1 MLSIGK
7 LGCGQE
13 GYYLQAVAHGVE
25 DYYLGSGEAPG
36 RWIGG
41 GCGGLGLTGRV
52 DAGALTAVLDGRS
65 PSDRQ
70 GSLLSLRRP
79 DRLPGYDLTFSAPK
93 GVSLLFALCD
103 PALMLEVRRA
113 HDAAVGAAL
122 GYLEREACEV
132 RRGKDGV
139 VRLPAGGFV
148 AAAFR
153 HRTSRAG
160 DPQLHTHVLVPNLTC
175 GADGRWSAPDGQQL
189 YAQAKTAGTLYQAA
203 LRHEL
208 RDLGLAWA
216 VRDNG
221 LAELADVPHPM
232 LRAFSRR
239 RVEIEAAMAERGT
252 HSRAGAQAATLATRK
267 AKDYGVHPESLA
279 ADWHARA
286 DALGF
291 DAAARTRLLGQ
302 LPARLPEPADL
313 VRASA
318 ELLSPTGLTA
328 KASTFNR
335 PDAIRGW
342 CVRLPQGAAVA
353 EVEALADRLLVCPD
367 VVALGAPAPR
377 APEGVAAVGSVRN
390 ARRYTTG
397 EMLATE
403 VAVLTSAAAGRCA
416 GVGLADPDDVTVAL
430 AGRQLSAE
438 QQAMVRRV
446 ATSGA
451 GVDVVVGKAGA
462 GKTSALSAAADAWR
476 AGGVP
481 VLGTAVAARA
491 ALAFGEQ
498 AGVPAMTVTR
508 LLAALDKPV
517 GGRPARGAPAGGGPA
532 GLARGSVLIV
542 DEAGMLGTRP
552 LARLLAHVQAA
563 DAKLVLVGDH
573 RQLPELEAGGAFR
586 SLANTLGAV
595 ELSQNRRQA
604 HAWERAALDQLRD
617 GDPTRALDNYQAAG
631 RVQRADTG
639 ADARAALA
647 ASWWQASTH
656 AGRERPTPEVVMLAV
671 RRTDV
676 DELNLRARS
685 HMHAAGLLVGPS
697 LTVPVGPYT
706 DRTFTAGDLVIARR
720 NDYRHGLINGQ
731 RGEVTAVDPDRGT
744 LTVRIAGHE
753 LSLDAAYLR
762 DGGLD
767 HGYALTVHQAQ
778 GLTCQRAMLLGSDAL
793 YREAGYVGLSRGRQR
808 NDLHLVERA
817 APDNPQQE
825 LCHAPR
831 RTGDD
836 VNAALT
842 AVRDALSRSRAQSLA
857 HDLGR

>member
-1 MLSIGK
+1 MHRHSADTWSKAASLIF
-7 LGCGQE
+7 
-13 GYYLQAVAHGVE
+13 
-25 DYYLGSGEAPG
+25 G
-36 RWIGG
+36 RPP
-41 GCGGLGLTGRV
+41 
-52 DAGALTAVLDGRS
+52 S
-65 PSDRQ
+65 PCTDS
-70 GSLLSLRRP
+70 
-79 DRLPGYDLTFSAPK
+79 
-93 GVSLLFALCD
+93 
-103 PALMLEVRRA
+103 
-113 HDAAVGAAL
+113 
-122 GYLEREACEV
+122 
-132 RRGKDGV
+132 
-139 VRLPAGGFV
+139 
-148 AAAFR
+148 
-153 HRTSRAG
+153 
-160 DPQLHTHVLVPNLTC
+160 
-175 GADGRWSAPDGQQL
+175 
-189 YAQAKTAGTLYQAA
+189 AA

-208 RDLGLAWA
+208 RELGLRWT

-221 LAELADVPHPM
+221 LAEPAGVPHRV

-239 RVEIEAAMAERGT
+239 RVEIEAAMAERGST
-252 HSRAGAQAATLATRK
+252 SRAGAQAAALATRK
-267 AKDYGVHPESLA
+267 AKDYGVRPESLA
-279 ADWHARA
+279 AEWHARA

-291 DAAARTRLLGQ
+291 DAEARTRLLGR

-313 VRASA
+313 LRASA
-318 ELLSPTGLTA
+318 ELLSPAGLTA
-328 KASTFNR
+328 KASTFSR
-335 PDAIRGW
+335 PEAIRGW
-342 CVRLPQGAAVA
+342 CVRLPQGAAVT

-367 VVALGAPAPR
+367 VVALGGPARRP
-377 APEGVAAVGSVRN
+377 AAGAVPGGAARN
-390 ARRYTTG
+390 TRRYTTG

-403 VAVLTSAAAGRCA
+403 VAVLTAAAAGRCA

-430 AGRQLSAE
+430 AARELSAE

-451 GVDVVVGKAGA
+451 GVDVIVGKAGA
-462 GKTSALSAAADAWR
+462 GKTSALAAAAEAWR

-517 GGRPARGAPAGGGPA
+517 GGRPA
-532 GLARGSVLIV
+532 GLACGSVLIV

-586 SLANTLGAV
+586 SLAGTLGAV

-604 HAWERAALDQLRD
+604 HAWERAALDELRD
-617 GDPTRALDNYQAAG
+617 GDPTCTDAG
-631 RVQRADTG
+631 R
-639 ADARAALA
+639 ARP
-647 ASWWQASTH
+647 S
-656 AGRERPTPEVVMLAV
+656 PEAVMLAV

-676 DELNLRARS
+676 DELNLRART
-685 HMHAAGLLVGPS
+685 HMHAAGFLTGPS
-697 LTVPVGPYT
+697 LTVPVGPYS

-731 RGEVTAVDPDRGT
+731 RGVVTAVDPDLGT
-744 LTVRIAGHE
+744 LTVRIAGRE
-753 LSLDAAYLR
+753 LNLDAGYLR

-817 APDNPQQE
+817 APDNPEQE

-831 RTGDD
+831 RTDD
-836 VNAALT
+836 DIDAALT
-842 AVRDALSRSRAQSLA
+842 AVRDALGRSRAQSLA

>member
-1 MLSIGK
+1 VLSIGK
-7 LGCGQE
+7 LGRGQE
-13 GYYLQAVAHGVE
+13 GYYLQAVARGVE

-41 GCGGLGLTGRV
+41 GCGDLGLTGRV

-65 PSDRQ
+65 PAAPQR
-70 GSLLSLRRP
+70 SLLSLRRP

-93 GVSLLFALCD
+93 GVSLLFALGD
-103 PALMLEVRRA
+103 PAQMLEVRRA
-113 HDAAVGAAL
+113 HDAAVAAAL
-122 GYLEREACEV
+122 GYLEREAGEV

-139 VRLPAGGFV
+139 TRLPGGGFV

-160 DPQLHTHVLVPNLTC
+160 DPQLHTHVLVANMTR
-175 GADGRWSAPDGQQL
+175 GADGRYSALDGQQL
-189 YAQAKTAGTLYQAA
+189 YGQAKTTGTLYQAA

-208 RDLGLAWA
+208 RELGLRWT

-221 LAELADVPHPM
+221 LSELAGVPHRV

-239 RVEIEAAMAERGT
+239 RVEIEAAMAESGST
-252 HSRAGAQAATLATRK
+252 SRAGAQAATLATRK
-267 AKDYGVHPESLA
+267 AKDYGVWPESLA
-279 ADWHARA
+279 AEWHARA

-291 DAAARTRLLGQ
+291 DARARARLLEL

-313 VRASA
+313 LRASA
-318 ELLSPTGLTA
+318 ELLSPAGLTA
-328 KASTFNR
+328 KASTFSR

-342 CVRLPQGAAVA
+342 CVRLPQGAAVS
-353 EVEALADRLLVCPD
+353 EVEALVDRLLVCPD
-367 VVALGAPAPR
+367 VVALGASSRPPA
-377 APEGVAAVGSVRN
+377 EQAAGPVLGGAARN
-390 ARRYTTG
+390 ARRYTTE

-403 VAVLTSAAAGRCA
+403 AAVLTAAAAGRCA
-416 GVGLADPDDVTVAL
+416 GVGLASSDDVAVAL
-430 AGRQLSAE
+430 AGRELSAE
-438 QQAMVRRV
+438 QQAMVTRI

-451 GVDVVVGKAGA
+451 VVEVVVGKAGA
-462 GKTSALSAAADAWR
+462 GKTSALAAAAEAWR
-476 AGGVP
+476 SGGVL

-491 ALAFGEQ
+491 ALAFGQQ
-498 AGVPAMTVTR
+498 AGVPAMTVSR

-517 GGRPARGAPAGGGPA
+517 EGRPA

-563 DAKLVLVGDH
+563 EAKLVLVGDH

-586 SLANTLGAV
+586 SLAGTLGAV
-595 ELSQNRRQA
+595 ELSHNRRQVE
-604 HAWERAALDQLRD
+604 AWERSALDELRD
-617 GDPTRALDNYQAAG
+617 GDPNQALDDYDAAG
-631 RVQRADTG
+631 RIHRADTG

-647 ASWWQASTH
+647 ASWWQASTN
-656 AGRERPTPEVVMLAV
+656 AGARLRTEDMVMLAV

-676 DELNLRARS
+676 DELNLRARA
-685 HMHAAGLLVGPS
+685 HMHAAGLLTGPS
-697 LTVPVGPYT
+697 LTVPIGPYT
-706 DRTFTAGDLVIARR
+706 DRTFTAGDIVIARR

-731 RGEVTAVDPDRGT
+731 RGVVTAVDPDCST
-744 LTVRIAGHE
+744 LTVRLAGRE
-753 LSLDAAYLR
+753 LSVEAGYLR

-778 GLTCQRAMLLGSDAL
+778 GLTCERAVLLGSDAL
-793 YREAGYVGLSRGRQR
+793 YREAGYVGLSRGRQS

-817 APDNPQQE
+817 APDDPGQE
-825 LCHAPR
+825 ACHAPR
-831 RTGDD
+831 RAHDD
-836 VNAALT
+836 VDDALT
-842 AVRDALSRSRAQSLA
+842 AVRVALSRSRAQSLA

>member
-7 LGCGQE
+7 LGRGQE
-13 GYYLQAVAHGVE
+13 GYYLQAVARGVE

-41 GCGGLGLTGRV
+41 GCGALGLTGRV

-65 PSDRQ
+65 PTDPQR
-70 GSLLSLRRP
+70 SLLSLRRP

-93 GVSLLFALCD
+93 GVSLLFALGD

-113 HDAAVGAAL
+113 HDAAVTAAL
-122 GYLEREACEV
+122 GYLEREAGEV

-139 VRLPAGGFV
+139 SRLPGGGFV

-160 DPQLHTHVLVPNLTC
+160 DPQLHTHVLVANMTR
-175 GADGRWSAPDGQQL
+175 GADGRFSALDGHQL
-189 YAQAKTAGTLYQAA
+189 YVQAKTAGTLYQAA

-208 RDLGLAWA
+208 RELGLRWA

-221 LAELADVPHPM
+221 LAEPAGVPHRV

-239 RVEIEAAMAERGT
+239 RVEIEAAMAERGST
-252 HSRAGAQAATLATRK
+252 SRAGAQAATLATRK
-267 AKDYGVHPESLA
+267 VKDYGVRPESLA
-279 ADWHARA
+279 AQWHTRA

-291 DAAARTRLLGQ
+291 DAEARTRLLGQ

-313 VRASA
+313 LRASA
-318 ELLSPTGLTA
+318 ELLSPAGLTA
-328 KASTFNR
+328 RASTFSR
-335 PDAIRGW
+335 PDAILGW
-342 CVRLPQGAAVA
+342 CVQLPQGAAVA
-353 EVEALADRLLVCPD
+353 EVEALADRLLACPD
-367 VVALGAPAPR
+367 VVALGAGSSRPTPV
-377 APEGVAAVGSVRN
+377 PVLEPGGAARN

-403 VAVLTSAAAGRCA
+403 VAVLTAAAAGRRA
-416 GVGLADPDDVTVAL
+416 GVGLANPDDVDVAL
-430 AGRQLSAE
+430 AARELSAE

-451 GVDVVVGKAGA
+451 GVEVIVGKAGA
-462 GKTSALSAAADAWR
+462 GKTSALAAAAEAWR

-481 VLGTAVAARA
+481 VLGAAVAARA

-517 GGRPARGAPAGGGPA
+517 GGRPA

-586 SLANTLGAV
+586 TLAGTLGAV
-595 ELSQNRRQA
+595 ELSQNRRQT
-604 HAWERAALDQLRD
+604 HAWERAALDELRD
-617 GDPTRALDNYQAAG
+617 GDPTRALDEYEAAG
-631 RVQRADTG
+631 RIQRAGTG

-647 ASWWQASTH
+647 ASWWQASTED
-656 AGRERPTPEVVMLAV
+656 GLERPSPEVVMLAV

-676 DELNLRARS
+676 DELNLRGRT
-685 HMHAAGLLVGPS
+685 HMHAAGFLAGPS

-731 RGEVTAVDPDRGT
+731 RGVVTAIDPDHDT
-744 LTVRIAGHE
+744 LTVRIAGRE
-753 LSLDAAYLR
+753 LSLDAGYLR
-762 DGGLD
+762 AGGLD

-817 APDNPQQE
+817 APDNPEQE
-825 LCHAPR
+825 LCNAPR
-831 RTGDD
+831 RTNDD
-836 VNAALT
+836 VDAALT
-842 AVRDALSRSRAQSLA
+842 AVRDALGRSRAQSLA

>member
-1 MLSIGK
+1 VLSIGK
-7 LGCGQE
+7 LGRGQE
-13 GYYLQAVAHGVE
+13 GYYLQAVARGVE

-52 DAGALTAVLDGRS
+52 DAAALTAVLDGRS
-65 PSDRQ
+65 PADPQR
-70 GSLLSLRRP
+70 SLLSLRRP

-93 GVSLLFALCD
+93 GVSLLFALGD

-113 HDAAVGAAL
+113 HDAAVAAAL
-122 GYLEREACEV
+122 GYLEREAGEV

-139 VRLPAGGFV
+139 CRLPGGGFV

-160 DPQLHTHVLVPNLTC
+160 DPQLHTHVLVANMTR
-175 GADGRWSAPDGQQL
+175 GADGRFSALDGHQL

-208 RDLGLAWA
+208 RELGLAWA

-221 LAELADVPHPM
+221 LAEPAGVPHRV

-239 RVEIEAAMAERGT
+239 RVEIEATMAERGST
-252 HSRAGAQAATLATRK
+252 SRAGAQAATLATRK
-267 AKDYGVHPESLA
+267 AKDYGVGPESLA
-279 ADWHARA
+279 SEWHARA

-291 DAAARTRLLGQ
+291 DAAARIRLLGR

-313 VRASA
+313 LRASA
-318 ELLSPTGLTA
+318 ELLSPAGLTA
-328 KASTFNR
+328 RASTFSR

-342 CVRLPQGAAVA
+342 CVQLPQGAAVA
-353 EVEALADRLLVCPD
+353 EIEALADRLLVCPD
-367 VVALGAPAPR
+367 VVALGAGSSRPAQEP
-377 APEGVAAVGSVRN
+377 GGAARN
-390 ARRYTTG
+390 ARRYTTE

-403 VAVLTSAAAGRCA
+403 VAVLTAAAAGRCA
-416 GVGLADPDDVTVAL
+416 GVGLADPDDVAAAL
-430 AGRQLSAE
+430 AARELSAE
-438 QQAMVRRV
+438 QQAMVRQV

-451 GVDVVVGKAGA
+451 GVEVIVGKAGA
-462 GKTSALSAAADAWR
+462 GKTSALAAAAEAWR

-498 AGVPAMTVTR
+498 AGVPAMTITR

-517 GGRPARGAPAGGGPA
+517 GGRPA

-586 SLANTLGAV
+586 SLAGTLGAV

-604 HAWERAALDQLRD
+604 HAWERAALDELRD
-617 GDPTRALDNYQAAG
+617 GDPTRALDDYEAAG
-631 RVQRADTG
+631 RIQRAGTG
-639 ADARAALA
+639 ADARTALT
-647 ASWWQASTH
+647 ASWWQASTED
-656 AGRERPTPEVVMLAV
+656 GQERPSPEVVMLAV

-676 DELNLRARS
+676 DELNLRART
-685 HMHAAGLLVGPS
+685 HMHAAGFLTGPS
-697 LTVPVGPYT
+697 LTVTVGPYT

-720 NDYRHGLINGQ
+720 NDYREGLINGQ
-731 RGEVTAVDPDRGT
+731 RGVVTVVHPDTGS
-744 LTVRIAGHE
+744 LTVQLGGSTATVP
-753 LSLDAAYLR
+753 ATYLAS
-762 DGGLD
+762 GGLD
-767 HGYALTVHQAQ
+767 HGYALTVHQSQ
-778 GLTCQRAMLLGSDAL
+778 GMTCEQAMLLGSDAL

-808 NDLHLVERA
+808 NDLHLVDRPVDDDPA
-817 APDNPQQE
+817 QE
-825 LCHAPR
+825 DCHAPR
-831 RTGDD
+831 RPEPEVEG
-836 VNAALT
+836 ALA
-842 AVRDALSRSRAQSLA
+842 AVRTALGRSRAQELA
-857 HDLGR
+857 VTHRTR

>member
-1 MLSIGK
+1 VLSIGK
-7 LGCGQE
+7 LGRGQE
-13 GYYLQAVAHGVE
+13 GYYLQAVARGVE

-41 GCGGLGLTGRV
+41 GCGGLGLSGRV
-52 DAGALTAVLDGRS
+52 DAAALTAVLDGRS
-65 PSDRQ
+65 PADPQR
-70 GSLLSLRRP
+70 SLLSLRRP

-93 GVSLLFALCD
+93 GVSLLFALGD

-113 HDAAVGAAL
+113 HDAAVAAAL
-122 GYLEREACEV
+122 GYLEREAGEV

-139 VRLPAGGFV
+139 SRLPGGGFV

-160 DPQLHTHVLVPNLTC
+160 DPQLHTHVLVANMTR
-175 GADGRWSAPDGQQL
+175 GADGRFSALDGHQL

-208 RDLGLAWA
+208 RELGLAWA

-221 LAELADVPHPM
+221 LAEPAGIPHRV

-239 RVEIEAAMAERGT
+239 RVEIEAAMAERGST
-252 HSRAGAQAATLATRK
+252 SRAGAQAATLATRK
-267 AKDYGVHPESLA
+267 AKDYGVRPESLA
-279 ADWHARA
+279 AEWHARA

-291 DAAARTRLLGQ
+291 DADARIRLLGR

-313 VRASA
+313 LRASG

-328 KASTFNR
+328 SASTFSR

-342 CVRLPQGAAVA
+342 CVQLPQGAAVA
-353 EVEALADRLLVCPD
+353 EIEALADRLLVCPD
-367 VVALGAPAPR
+367 VVVLGTGSSRPAQEP
-377 APEGVAAVGSVRN
+377 GGAARN

-397 EMLATE
+397 EMLVTE
-403 VAVLTSAAAGRCA
+403 VAVLTAAAAGRCA
-416 GVGLADPDDVTVAL
+416 GVGLADPDDVAAAL
-430 AGRQLSAE
+430 AARELSAE
-438 QQAMVRRV
+438 QQAMVRQV

-451 GVDVVVGKAGA
+451 GVEVIVGKAGA
-462 GKTSALSAAADAWR
+462 GKTSALAAAAEAWR
-476 AGGVP
+476 ARGVP

-498 AGVPAMTVTR
+498 AGVPAMTITR

-517 GGRPARGAPAGGGPA
+517 GGRPA

-586 SLANTLGAV
+586 SLAGTLGAV
-595 ELSQNRRQA
+595 ELSQNRRQT
-604 HAWERAALDQLRD
+604 HAWERAALDELRD
-617 GDPTRALDNYQAAG
+617 GDPTRALDDYEAAG
-631 RVQRADTG
+631 RIQRAGTG
-639 ADARAALA
+639 ADARAALTG
-647 ASWWQASTH
+647 SWWQASTED
-656 AGRERPTPEVVMLAV
+656 GRERPSPEVVMLAV

-676 DELNLRARS
+676 DELNLRART
-685 HMHAAGLLVGPS
+685 HMHAAGFLTGPS

-720 NDYRHGLINGQ
+720 NDYREGLINGQ
-731 RGEVTAVDPDRGT
+731 RGVVTAVHPDTGS
-744 LTVRIAGHE
+744 LTVQLGGSTSTVPAT
-753 LSLDAAYLR
+753 YLAS
-762 DGGLD
+762 GGLD
-767 HGYALTVHQAQ
+767 HGYALTVHQSQ
-778 GLTCQRAMLLGSDAL
+778 GMTCEQAMLLGSDAL

-808 NDLHLVERA
+808 NDLHLVDRPVDDDPA
-817 APDNPQQE
+817 QE
-825 LCHAPR
+825 DCHAPR
-831 RTGDD
+831 RPQPEVQDALAAVRT
-836 VNAALT
+836 ALT
-842 AVRDALSRSRAQSLA
+842 RSRTQALALDLSR
-857 HDLGR
+857 

>member
-1 MLSIGK
+1 VLSIGK
-7 LGCGQE
+7 LGRGQE
-13 GYYLQAVAHGVE
+13 GYYLQAVARGVE

-41 GCGGLGLTGRV
+41 GCGGLGLNGRV

-65 PSDRQ
+65 PADPQR
-70 GSLLSLRRP
+70 SLLALRRP

-93 GVSLLFALCD
+93 GVSLLFALGD
-103 PALMLEVRRA
+103 LAQMLEVRRA
-113 HDAAVGAAL
+113 HDAAVAAAL
-122 GYLEREACEV
+122 GYLEREAGDV

-139 VRLPAGGFV
+139 TRLPGGGFV

-160 DPQLHTHVLVPNLTC
+160 DPQLHTHVLVANMTR
-175 GADGRWSAPDGQQL
+175 GADGRFSALDGHQL

-208 RDLGLAWA
+208 RELGLAWA

-221 LAELADVPHPM
+221 LAEPTGIPQRV

-239 RVEIEAAMAERGT
+239 RVEIEAAMAERGST
-252 HSRAGAQAATLATRK
+252 SRAGAQAATLATRK
-267 AKDYGVHPESLA
+267 AKDYGVRPESLA
-279 ADWHARA
+279 AEWHARA

-291 DAAARTRLLGQ
+291 DAEARSRLLGR

-313 VRASA
+313 LRASA
-318 ELLSPTGLTA
+318 ELLSPAGLTA
-328 KASTFNR
+328 RASTFSR

-342 CVRLPQGAAVA
+342 CIHLPRGAAVA
-353 EVEALADRLLVCPD
+353 EVEALADRLLACPD
-367 VVALGAPAPR
+367 VVALGASSRRPTPV
-377 APEGVAAVGSVRN
+377 PVLEPGGAARN

-403 VAVLTSAAAGRCA
+403 VAVLTAAAAGRCA
-416 GVGLADPDDVTVAL
+416 GVGFADPNDVAAAL
-430 AGRQLSAE
+430 AARELSDE

-451 GVDVVVGKAGA
+451 GVEVIVGKAGA
-462 GKTSALSAAADAWR
+462 GKTSALAAAAEAWR

-508 LLAALDKPV
+508 LLAALDKTV
-517 GGRPARGAPAGGGPA
+517 GGRPV
-532 GLARGSVLIV
+532 GLAHGSVLIV

-586 SLANTLGAV
+586 SLAGTLGAV
-595 ELSQNRRQA
+595 ELSQNRRQTQ
-604 HAWERAALDQLRD
+604 AWERAALDQLRD
-617 GDPTRALDNYQAAG
+617 GDPTRALDEYEAAG
-631 RVQRADTG
+631 RIQRGDTG
-639 ADARAALA
+639 ADARAALT
-647 ASWWQASTH
+647 ASWWQASTEG
-656 AGRERPTPEVVMLAV
+656 GRERPLPEVVMLAV

-676 DELNLRARS
+676 DELNLRART
-685 HMHAAGLLVGPS
+685 HMHTAGLLTGPS
-697 LTVPVGPYT
+697 LTIPVGPYS

-720 NDYRHGLINGQ
+720 NDYRQGLINGQ
-731 RGEVTAVDPDRGT
+731 RGVVTAVDSEHGT
-744 LTVRIAGHE
+744 LTVRIVGRD
-753 LSLDAAYLR
+753 LSLGAGYLR

-778 GLTCQRAMLLGSDAL
+778 GLTCQQAMLLGSDAL

-817 APDNPQQE
+817 ARDTPEQE
-825 LCHAPR
+825 RYHAPR
-831 RTGDD
+831 RNDD
-836 VNAALT
+836 VDDALT
-842 AVRDALSRSRAQSLA
+842 AVRAALSRSRAQSLA

>member
-7 LGCGQE
+7 LGRGQE
-13 GYYLQAVAHGVE
+13 GYYLQAVARGVE

-65 PSDRQ
+65 PADPQR
-70 GSLLSLRRP
+70 SLLSLRRP

-93 GVSLLFALCD
+93 GVSLLFALGD
-103 PALMLEVRRA
+103 PELMLEVRRA
-113 HDAAVGAAL
+113 HDAAVAAAL
-122 GYLEREACEV
+122 GYLEREAGEV

-139 VRLPAGGFV
+139 SRLPGGGFV

-160 DPQLHTHVLVPNLTC
+160 DPQLHTHVLVANMIR
-175 GADGRWSAPDGQQL
+175 GADGRFSALDGHQL

-208 RDLGLAWA
+208 RELGLAWA

-221 LAELADVPHPM
+221 LAEPAGIPHRV

-239 RVEIEAAMAERGT
+239 RVEIEAAMAERGST
-252 HSRAGAQAATLATRK
+252 SRAGAQAATLATRK
-267 AKDYGVHPESLA
+267 AKDYGVRPESLA
-279 ADWHARA
+279 AEWHARA

-291 DAAARTRLLGQ
+291 DADARIRLLGR

-313 VRASA
+313 LRASG
-318 ELLSPTGLTA
+318 ELLSPAGLTA
-328 KASTFNR
+328 RASTFSR

-342 CVRLPQGAAVA
+342 CVQLPQGAPVA
-353 EVEALADRLLVCPD
+353 DVEALADRLLVCPD
-367 VVALGAPAPR
+367 VVALGAGSSRPAQEP
-377 APEGVAAVGSVRN
+377 GGAARN

-403 VAVLTSAAAGRCA
+403 VAVLAAAAAGRSA
-416 GVGLADPDDVTVAL
+416 GVGLADPDDVAAAL
-430 AGRQLSAE
+430 AARELSAE
-438 QQAMVRRV
+438 QQAMVRQV

-451 GVDVVVGKAGA
+451 GVEVIVGKAGA
-462 GKTSALSAAADAWR
+462 GKTSALAAAAEAWR

-508 LLAALDKPV
+508 LLAALDRPV
-517 GGRPARGAPAGGGPA
+517 GGRPA

-573 RQLPELEAGGAFR
+573 RQLPELTAGGAFGA
-586 SLANTLGAV
+586 LATTLHAT
-595 ELSQNRRQA
+595 ELQQNRRQVE
-604 HAWERAALDQLRD
+604 AWERGALDQLRN
-617 GDPTRALDNYQAAG
+617 GDASRALDDYDAAG
-631 RVQRADTG
+631 RVQRASTG
-639 ADARAALA
+639 ADARCALTAAWWTA
-647 ASWWQASTH
+647 ATADGTRAPSEQ
-656 AGRERPTPEVVMLAV
+656 VVMLAV

-676 DELNLRARS
+676 DELNLRARA
-685 HMHAAGLLVGPS
+685 HMNAAGRLTGPV
-697 LTVPVGPYT
+697 LTVPVSPYT
-706 DRTFTAGDLVIARR
+706 DRSFAAGDLVIARR

-731 RGEVTAVDPDRGT
+731 RGIVTAVDPDAGT
-744 LTVRIAGHE
+744 LTVQLCGATTIVP
-753 LSLDAAYLR
+753 AAYLAS
-762 DGGLD
+762 GGLD
-767 HGYALTVHQAQ
+767 HGYALTVHQSQ
-778 GLTCQRAMLLGSDAL
+778 GMTCEQAMLLGSDAL

-808 NDLHLVERA
+808 NDLHLVDRPVDDDPA
-817 APDNPQQE
+817 QE
-825 LCHAPR
+825 DCHAPR
-831 RTGDD
+831 RPQPEVED
-836 VNAALT
+836 ALA
-842 AVRDALSRSRAQSLA
+842 AVRTALGRSRAQELA
-857 HDLGR
+857 VTHRTR

>member
-7 LGCGQE
+7 LGRGQE
-13 GYYLQAVAHGVE
+13 GYYLQAVARGVE

-41 GCGGLGLTGRV
+41 GCGGLGLSGRV
-52 DAGALTAVLDGRS
+52 DAEALRAVLDGRT
-65 PSDRQ
+65 PAEPER
-70 GSLLSLRRP
+70 SLIWHRRP

-93 GVSLLFALCD
+93 GVSLLFALGG
-103 PALMLEVRRA
+103 PELMLEVRRA
-113 HDAAVGAAL
+113 HDAAVAAAL
-122 GYLEREACEV
+122 GYLEREAGEV

-139 VRLPAGGFV
+139 VRLPGGGFV

-160 DPQLHTHVLVPNLTC
+160 DPQLHTHVLVANMTR
-175 GADGRWSAPDGQQL
+175 GADGRFSALDGQQL

-208 RDLGLAWA
+208 RELGLAWA

-221 LAELADVPHPM
+221 LAELAGVPHRV

-239 RVEIEAAMAERGT
+239 RVEIEAAMAERGST
-252 HSRAGAQAATLATRK
+252 SRAGAQAATLATRK
-267 AKDYGVHPESLA
+267 AKDYGVRPESLA
-279 ADWHARA
+279 AEWHARA

-291 DAAARTRLLGQ
+291 DARARTGLLEQ
-302 LPARLPEPADL
+302 LPAQLPEPADL
-313 VRASA
+313 LRASA
-318 ELLSPTGLTA
+318 ELLSPSGLTA
-328 KASTFNR
+328 KASTFGR

-342 CVRLPQGAAVA
+342 CVRLPQGAAVT

-367 VVALGAPAPR
+367 VVTLGAPVPR
-377 APEGVAAVGSVRN
+377 VPASPPAGGAARN
-390 ARRYTTG
+390 ARRYTTE

-403 VAVLTSAAAGRCA
+403 AAVLTAAAAGRCA
-416 GVGLADPDDVTVAL
+416 GVGLALADDVAVVL
-430 AGRQLSAE
+430 ARHQLSDE
-438 QQAMVRRV
+438 QQAMVTRI

-451 GVDVVVGKAGA
+451 GVEVVVGKAGA
-462 GKTSALSAAADAWR
+462 GKTSALAAAAEAWR

-491 ALAFGEQ
+491 ALAFGEH
-498 AGVPAMTVTR
+498 AGVPAMTVSR
-508 LLAALDKPV
+508 LLAALDKHI
-517 GGRPARGAPAGGGPA
+517 GGRPA

-563 DAKLVLVGDH
+563 EAKLVLVGDH

-586 SLANTLGAV
+586 SLAGTLGAV
-595 ELSQNRRQA
+595 ELSQNRRQVQ
-604 HAWERAALDQLRD
+604 AWERSALDELRD
-617 GDPTRALDNYQAAG
+617 GDASRALEDYDAAG
-631 RVQRADTG
+631 RIHRADTG

-647 ASWWQASTH
+647 ASWWQASTG
-656 AGRERPTPEVVMLAV
+656 AGARLPTEEVVMLAA

-676 DELNLRARS
+676 DELNLRARA
-685 HMHAAGLLVGPS
+685 HMHAAGLLTGPS
-697 LTVPVGPYT
+697 LTVPIGPYA
-706 DRTFTAGDLVIARR
+706 DRTFTAGDIVIARR

-731 RGEVTAVDPDRGT
+731 RGVVTAVDPDRST
-744 LTVRIAGHE
+744 LTARIAGRE
-753 LSLDAAYLR
+753 VGVEAGYLR

-778 GLTCQRAMLLGSDAL
+778 GLTCQRAVLLGSDAL

-817 APDNPQQE
+817 ADNPEQE
-825 LCHAPR
+825 ACHAPR
-831 RTGDD
+831 RTHDD
-836 VNAALT
+836 VDDALT

>member
-1 MLSIGK
+1 VLSIGK
-7 LGCGQE
+7 LGRGQE
-13 GYYLQAVAHGVE
+13 GYYLQAVARGVE

-36 RWIGG
+36 RWVGG

-52 DAGALTAVLDGRS
+52 DAVALSAVLDGRS
-65 PSDRQ
+65 PGDPQR
-70 GSLLSLRRP
+70 SLLWFRRA

-93 GVSLLFALCD
+93 GVSLLFALGD

-113 HDAAVGAAL
+113 HDAAVAAAL
-122 GYLEREACEV
+122 GYLEREAGEV

-139 VRLPAGGFV
+139 TRLAAGGFV

-160 DPQLHTHVLVPNLTC
+160 DPQLHTHVLVANMSR
-175 GADGRWSAPDGQQL
+175 GADGRFSALDGQQL

-208 RDLGLAWA
+208 RELGLAWA

-221 LAELADVPHPM
+221 LAELAGVPHRV

-239 RVEIEAAMAERGT
+239 RVEIEAAMAERGIF
-252 HSRAGAQAATLATRK
+252 SRAGAQAATLATRK
-267 AKDYGVHPESLA
+267 AKDYGVRPESLA
-279 ADWHARA
+279 AEWNARA
-286 DALGF
+286 EALGF
-291 DAAARTRLLGQ
+291 NADARTRLLGE
-302 LPARLPEPADL
+302 LPAGLPEPADL
-313 VRASA
+313 LRASA
-318 ELLSPTGLTA
+318 ELLSPAGLTA
-328 KASTFNR
+328 KASTFSR

-353 EVEALADRLLVCPD
+353 NVEALADRLLVCPD
-367 VVALGAPAPR
+367 VVALGAGTRRAAPVPAL
-377 APEGVAAVGSVRN
+377 ETGGAARN

-403 VAVLTSAAAGRCA
+403 VAVLTAAAAGRCA
-416 GVGLADPDDVTVAL
+416 GVGLALPDDLAAAL
-430 AGRQLSAE
+430 ADRELSDE

-446 ATSGA
+446 ASSGA
-451 GVDVVVGKAGA
+451 GVEVIVGKAGA
-462 GKTSALSAAADAWR
+462 GKTSALAAAAEAWR

-491 ALAFGEQ
+491 ALAFSEQ

-517 GGRPARGAPAGGGPA
+517 GGRPV
-532 GLARGSVLIV
+532 GLARGTVLIV

-586 SLANTLGAV
+586 SLASTLGAL

-604 HAWERAALDQLRD
+604 HAWERAALDELRD
-617 GDPTRALDNYQAAG
+617 GDPTRALDEYAAAG
-631 RVQRADTG
+631 RIHRADTG

-647 ASWWQASTH
+647 VSWWQASTETG
-656 AGRERPTPEVVMLAV
+656 AQRPSPEVVMLAV

-676 DELNLRARS
+676 DELNLRARG
-685 HMHAAGLLVGPS
+685 HMYAAGFLAGPS

-731 RGEVTAVDPDRGT
+731 RGTVSAIDPDRST
-744 LTVRIAGHE
+744 LTVRIAGRDLNLE
-753 LSLDAAYLR
+753 AGYLR

-778 GLTCQRAMLLGSDAL
+778 GLTCQQAMLLGSDAL

-808 NDLHLVERA
+808 NDLHLVDRA
-817 APDNPQQE
+817 VDDDPARED
-825 LCHAPR
+825 CHAPQR
-831 RTGDD
+831 PQPKVED
-836 VNAALT
+836 ALA
-842 AVRDALSRSRAQSLA
+842 AVRTALARSRAQDLA
-857 HDLGR
+857 LTVHTR